1 MRYSKTIGNSFCIT
15 WYLATT
21 ANNKH
26 SIYRL
31 TAIKLNN
38 LFRNILCHRI
48 HNISCCIS
56 YFKCIYLLRN
66 THDIFKCYK
75 SFFLSTCRHFN
86 LFSSIKINKISLCN
100 NFCYFITG
108 KWNHSICYNASIFC
122 ETYIRCPRTDIYK
135 SDIKKSV
142 LFRNSNIHS
151 RNRLECKACHMKSCI
166 FNCLIKSV
174 NDFLWKKCCNKFNS
188 DFFCFMSLKVTYIK
202 TVKFVVNGCI
212 SNTVIMY
219 IRTVFINLC
228 MCLFNRKKIK

>member
-21 ANNKH
+21 ADNKH

-31 TAIKLNN
+31 TTIKLNN

-86 LFSSIKINKISLCN
+86 LFSSIKINKVS
-100 NFCYFITG
+100 FCYTLCYLITCARYHAISNYTAILC
-108 KWNHSICYNASIFC
+108 K
-122 ETYIRCPRTDIYK
+122 TDI
-135 SDIKKSV
+135 
-142 LFRNSNIHS
+142 
-151 RNRLECKACHMKSCI
+151 
-166 FNCLIKSV
+166 
-174 NDFLWKKCCNKFNS
+174 
-188 DFFCFMSLKVTYIK
+188 
-202 TVKFVVNGCI
+202 
-212 SNTVIMY
+212 
-219 IRTVFINLC
+219 
-228 MCLFNRKKIK
+228 

>member
-1 MRYSKTIGNSFCIT
+1 MFSYLLCIACH
-15 WYLATT
+15 LSAA
-21 ANNKH
+21 ANNKYR
-26 SIYRL
+26 IYRSVPVKL
-31 TAIKLNN
+31 YYLLGCSISHFIYNRFRIFKYLLCRNFLCKSHYILELNN
-38 LFRNILCHRI
+38 P
-48 HNISCCIS
+48 
-56 YFKCIYLLRN
+56 
-66 THDIFKCYK
+66 
-75 SFFLSTCRHFN
+75 FFFITCFNFN
-86 LFSSIKINKISLCN
+86 LLSSIKINKISLCN
-100 NFCYFITG
+100 NFCYFITS

-135 SDIKKSV
+135 SDIKKPV

-174 NDFLWKKCCNKFNS
+174 NDFLRKKCCNKFNS